1 MEKSYYT
8 KQILRERVKQ
18 LSEALGVGLELINSN
33 GKWAVQYEGG
43 DGFGPLG
50 WYRSVKYC
58 IIYIEG
64 VLHGIKLTKQ

>member
-1 MEKSYYT
+1 MGKSYYT

-33 GKWAVQYEGG
+33 GKWAVQYKDG

-64 VLHGIKLTKQ
+64 ALHGIKLTKQ